1 LASRPVMELLPIHS
15 QKVLPSPILVF
26 WRETQTFTTEES
38 RLQTSC
44 DHEITIPY
52 QRVFGPSFF
61 YLNRNKKMKTF
72 KQFILEAEYRPVNA
86 RQTIPLDQKSQAAL
100 NAARS
105 GEGKK
110 LQPIKFS
117 LQTVQ
122 QLK

>member
-1 LASRPVMELLPIHS
+1 
-15 QKVLPSPILVF
+15 
-26 WRETQTFTTEES
+26 
-38 RLQTSC
+38 
-44 DHEITIPY
+44 
-52 QRVFGPSFF
+52 
-61 YLNRNKKMKTF
+61 MKTF

-122 QLK
+122 PLK

>member
-1 LASRPVMELLPIHS
+1 
-15 QKVLPSPILVF
+15 
-26 WRETQTFTTEES
+26 
-38 RLQTSC
+38 
-44 DHEITIPY
+44 
-52 QRVFGPSFF
+52 
-61 YLNRNKKMKTF
+61 MKTF